1 MNKAVRSC
9 LLLAV
14 WPVALSGGTARA
26 EGDVCNGIVDPFDP
40 FTVRS
45 RFFQAA
51 GADAEMDQ
59 REFYADQGQPGCFVQ
74 KFDRWSAMRIFDSN
88 HDALIDCIEAE
99 AYRRNIRTRVLAI
112 FDADA
117 DGKLTGEERAAANR
131 ALSAGQLTPVKATS
145 RPSPA
150 SQPAEEEAAEQWLAQ
165 FDVDGDGKLNAA
177 ERATAQKAHRLQMEG
192 YLHRW
197 QLGRFD
203 ADADGKLSAAETKSM
218 TARMAAWRKKFDE
231 IEKSVMD
238 KGDAD
243 RDGRLSAAERRAA
256 QRVLDARHQDL
267 LVEIFDLDGNA
278 ALDAAE
284 RGAALETHRI
294 QVEQVR
300 RQTQLLEYDTD
311 GDGRLDDDERRGLE
325 LGQARR
331 GERLDEARRAWV
343 RKFDTDGDG
352 KLSAAE
358 RAAMR
363 KEDRRG
369 ELSPPEAVDDDTFR
383 EGLWED
389 NADESY
395 RRRLLRLYDTD
406 GDGWLSGEER
416 ALMWRDQYRMGME
429 SAGGSSTKKNKSKK
443 SSP

>member
-1 MNKAVRSC
+1 MNRAVRSC
-9 LLLAV
+9 LLLTVWSAV
-14 WPVALSGGTARA
+14 FCPGAARA
-26 EGDVCNGIVDPFDP
+26 EDDVCNGIVDPFDA

-51 GADAEMDQ
+51 GADGEMDQ
-59 REFYADQGQPGCFVQ
+59 KEFYANQGTPGGFVQ
-74 KFDRWSAMRIFDSN
+74 KFDRWSTLTIFDSN

-117 DGKLTGEERAAANR
+117 DGKLTGEERVAANR

-150 SQPAEEEAAEQWLAQ
+150 SQPAEEEAAERWLAQ
-165 FDVDGDGKLNAA
+165 FDANGDGKLDAA
-177 ERATAQKAHRLQMEG
+177 ERVTAQKAHRLQMEG
-192 YLHRW
+192 YLRRW

-203 ADADGKLSAAETKSM
+203 ADGDGRLSETETKAM
-218 TARMAAWRKKFDE
+218 TARMAAWRAKFDE

-256 QRVLDARHQDL
+256 QRVLEARHQDL
-267 LVEIFDLDGNA
+267 LVEIFDLDGSGT
-278 ALDAAE
+278 LDQAE
-284 RGAALETHRI
+284 RGAALETHRR

-300 RQTQLLEYDTD
+300 RQTQLLEYDWD
-311 GDGRLDDDERRGLE
+311 SDGRLDDDERRALE

-331 GERLDEARRAWV
+331 GQRLDEAHRAWL

-358 RAAMR
+358 RAAML
-363 KEDRRG
+363 KEDPRG
-369 ELSPPEAVDDDTFR
+369 ELSPPQTVDDDTFR

-395 RRRLLRLYDTD
+395 RRRLLRLYDAD
-406 GDGWLSGEER
+406 GDGWLNSEER
-416 ALMWRDQYRMGME
+416 ARMWRDQYRMGLE
-429 SAGGSSTKKNKSKK
+429 SVGGPSAKKKP
-443 SSP
+443 SP

>member
-1 MNKAVRSC
+1 MTKAVRTC
-9 LLLAV
+9 LLSAV
-14 WPVALSGGTARA
+14 WLPVFCAGAARA
-26 EGDVCNGIVDPFDP
+26 EDDLCGGIVDPFDP

-74 KFDRWSAMRIFDSN
+74 KFDRWSAMKVFDSN

-117 DGKLTGEERAAANR
+117 DGKLLGVERVAANR

-150 SQPAEEEAAEQWLAQ
+150 SRPAGDEAAEQWLAQ
-165 FDVDGDGKLNAA
+165 FDADADGKLNAI
-177 ERATAQKAHRLQMEG
+177 ERVTAQKAHRLQMEG
-192 YLHRW
+192 YLNRW

-203 ADADGKLSAAETKSM
+203 ADADGKMSAAETKSM
-218 TARMAAWRKKFDE
+218 TARMAAWRTKFDE

-243 RDGRLSAAERRAA
+243 GDGRLSATERRAA
-256 QRVLDARHQDL
+256 QRVLEARHQDL
-267 LVEIFDLDGNA
+267 LVAIFDLDGNGR
-278 ALDAAE
+278 LDAAE

-300 RQTQLLEYDTD
+300 RD
-311 GDGRLDDDERRGLE
+311 
-325 LGQARR
+325 AV
-331 GERLDEARRAWV
+331 LDEARRAAQA

-358 RAAMR
+358 RAAML
-363 KEDRRG
+363 KDDPHAE
-369 ELSPPEAVDDDTFR
+369 SPPETVADETFR

-406 GDGWLSGEER
+406 GDGWLSGTER

-429 SAGGSSTKKNKSKK
+429 SAGGSAKKNKDKVKK
-443 SSP
+443 PSP